1 MEQQQQH
8 ANLFQEYIELKQ
20 YLIDHNIG
28 ISTITLDCKINITVD
43 IEKFRNTANVKRK
56 TNPKKKLVS
65 FYNQDSII
73 MRPNS
78 VENEMNVKVFRNG
91 SLQVTGCKDMN
102 DFYSAIRDHLIKL
115 LQEGNY
121 ITSILQDADTLA
133 AIAQS
138 SDILVLDPVTNIV
151 LHTLTIRMIKADTKQ
166 DIRIDRRYLVKILDH
181 NHSEISCS
189 PPLPCTNPVLKQAI
203 LEYGPIEFKN
213 KLNNKHACV
222 NIVYKHKIAEGVYH
236 KLSIFVFQTGS
247 IIVTNAKNIQQVV
260 GAHIFL
266 ELIIGAYRN
275 QLAIKPLDPV
285 QVRAETYK
293 YICHLNQDPCTQE
306 EINEYAN
313 QYCEAT
319 SNQRSPSQ
327 RSSSSTSQSS
337 KHTTSSSSHFTK
349 NDHVILRTERRKRQL
364 LNREYKSYLKVLES
378 YLRKKTSFTQAV
390 SIIDRKQT
398 RFPNAKKVQV
408 VPSPIE
414 LIQKRHDLSLKLQ
427 DTDASLAIV
436 VDKIVEFNTTYPRA
450 VFVNNCLQLC
460 SRLCSSF
467 DTCKL
472 QEEYDRT
479 MKLNEPTDV
488 IDQVYANSTNY

>member
-1 MEQQQQH
+1 MDQQQQP
-8 ANLFQEYIELKQ
+8 ANLFQEYIQLKQ

-43 IEKFRNTANVKRK
+43 IDKFRNTANVKRK
-56 TNPKKKLVS
+56 INPKKEPVG

-73 MRPNS
+73 LRPNS
-78 VENEMNVKVFRNG
+78 VENEINVKVFRNG

-102 DFYSAIRDHLIKL
+102 DFYAAVRDHLIKL
-115 LQEGNY
+115 LQEGGY

-138 SDILVLDPVTNIV
+138 SDILVLDPVNNIV

-181 NHSEISCS
+181 NHSEIACS
-189 PPLPCTNPVLKQAI
+189 PPLPCTDPKLKQAI

-222 NIVYKHKIAEGVYH
+222 NIVYKHKISEGVYH
-236 KLSIFVFQTGS
+236 KLSIFAFQTGS
-247 IIVTNAKNIQQVV
+247 IIITNAKNIQQVV

-266 ELIIGAYRN
+266 ELVIGAYRN
-275 QLAIKPLDPV
+275 QLAIKQLDPV
-285 QVRAETYK
+285 AVRAETYK
-293 YICHLNQDPCTQE
+293 YICNLNQDPCTQE

-313 QYCEAT
+313 QYCEPT
-319 SNQRSPSQ
+319 SKQRVPI
-327 RSSSSTSQSS
+327 RHSSSSSQSS
-337 KHTTSSSSHFTK
+337 KHSTASSSHFTK

-364 LNREYKSYLKVLES
+364 LNREYKSYIKVLES
-378 YLRKKTSFTQAV
+378 YLRKKASFTLAIT
-390 SIIDRKQT
+390 IIDRKQT

-408 VPSPIE
+408 VSSPIE
-414 LIQKRHDLSLKLQ
+414 LMQKRQDLATKLQ

-436 VDKIVEFNTTYPRA
+436 VDKIIEFNTTYPRG
-450 VFVNNCLQLC
+450 VFVNNCIQLC
-460 SRLCSSF
+460 SKLCSSF